1 MDVKVINAMLRSMV
15 KVFNEMLNTKVEMDK
30 PQISKELAK
39 GYDLVTV
46 VGYNGN
52 LSGNLV
58 YGFSSELGLTIVS
71 KMMGMPY
78 DKLDELAMSAIG
90 ELGNMVSGNIAMNL
104 EQIGK
109 PIDITPPSV
118 ILGKEIQVNV
128 EGVILKIPAKI
139 DNHGFEVNMV
149 MRES

>member
-1 MDVKVINAMLRSMV
+1 
-15 KVFNEMLNTKVEMDK
+15 
-30 PQISKELAK
+30 
-39 GYDLVTV
+39 
-46 VGYNGN
+46 
-52 LSGNLV
+52 
-58 YGFSSELGLTIVS
+58 
-71 KMMGMPY
+71 MGMPY

>member
-1 MDVKVINAMLRSMV
+1 MDVKVINAMLKSLV
-15 KVFNEMLNTKVEMDK
+15 KVFSESINTKVELGK
-30 PQISKELAK
+30 PEIAKDLAR

-46 VGYNGN
+46 VGFNGN
-52 LSGNLV
+52 LEGNLV
-58 YGFSSELGLTIVS
+58 YGFTQELSLEIIQ

-78 DKLDELAMSAIG
+78 DKLDDLAMSAIG

-118 ILGKEIQVNV
+118 IFGKEIHVNV
-128 EGVILKIPAKI
+128 EGVILKIPAAI
-139 DNHGFEVNMV
+139 ADFHFEVNMV
-149 MRES
+149 LRE

>member
-1 MDVKVINAMLRSMV
+1 VDVKVINAMLRSMV
-15 KVFNEMLNTKVEMDK
+15 KVFNETINTKVEMGK

-46 VGYNGN
+46 VGFNGN

-58 YGFSSELGLTIVS
+58 YGFSSELGISIVS

-139 DNHGFEVNMV
+139 ENHGFEVNMV
-149 MRES
+149 MRE